1 MDYYYF
7 SILLASLVI
16 AFSLFVGLIKSE
28 KLVVFILVLFASI
41 LLIWKTIEFTYYG
54 LTHTGTYP
62 IEISHI
68 SYFVFSVIILS
79 GIKKLYFAGGIF
91 AFISG
96 CGYTLAGLVSPKS
109 IVTSLDFPIFV
120 MGVISHMMLLLG
132 GMLTLFKYSKYDLK
146 HFYFPIIG
154 LILACILAYLA
165 ENHYIYPDATG
176 LDNLVIIKLIN
187 GSILSYLG
195 VDLDN
200 QLLNW
205 SVTILI
211 FVLVGV
217 LIFLINVFNNYLFKS
232 KVNKPCNKIKRSS
245 LILNF
250 FGLFMC
256 LCYFILFHFVW
267 HIVVINNGNKCYG

>member
-1 MDYYYF
+1 MNYYYF
-7 SILLASLVI
+7 SILLVIIVFAFI
-16 AFSLFVGLIKSE
+16 AFVSLFKSE
-28 KLVVFILVLFASI
+28 KGVVILLSLISSI
-41 LLIWKTIEFTYYG
+41 LLIWKIIEFTYYG

-79 GIKKLYFAGGIF
+79 GVKSLYFTAGTF

-132 GMLTLFKYSKYDLK
+132 GMLTLFKYIKYDIK
-146 HFYFPIIG
+146 YFYFPLIG

-195 VDLDN
+195 VNLDN
-200 QLLNW
+200 QLLNR

-211 FVLVGV
+211 FILVGA
-217 LIFLINVFNNYLFKS
+217 LTFLINVFNNYLFKN
-232 KVNKPCNKIKRSS
+232 KVDNHYSI
-245 LILNF
+245 
-250 FGLFMC
+250 GL
-256 LCYFILFHFVW
+256 LPLLQDNRIY
-267 HIVVINNGNKCYG
+267 KAK

>member
-1 MDYYYF
+1 MDYYWF

-28 KLVVFILVLFASI
+28 KLVVFILALFASV
-41 LLIWKTIEFTYYG
+41 LLIWKIIEFTYYG

-79 GIKKLYFAGGIF
+79 GIKKLYFIGGIF

-146 HFYFPIIG
+146 YFYFPIIG

-195 VDLDN
+195 VNLDN

-211 FVLVGV
+211 FILVGV
-217 LIFLINVFNNYLFKS
+217 LIFLINVFNNYLFKN
-232 KVNKPCNKIKRSS
+232 KVNNRY
-245 LILNF
+245 N
-250 FGLFMC
+250 FGL
-256 LCYFILFHFVW
+256 LPLLQ
-267 HIVVINNGNKCYG
+267 GNRIYKAK

>member
-1 MDYYYF
+1 MDYYWF

-28 KLVVFILVLFASI
+28 KLVVFILALSASI
-41 LLIWKTIEFTYYG
+41 LLIWKIIEFTYYG

-68 SYFVFSVIILS
+68 SYFVFSIIILS
-79 GIKKLYFAGGIF
+79 GIKKLYFTGGIF

-96 CGYTLAGLVSPKS
+96 CGYILAGLVSPKS

-132 GMLTLFKYSKYDLK
+132 GMLTLFKYSKYDIK
-146 HFYFPIIG
+146 YFYFPIIG

-211 FVLVGV
+211 FILVGV
-217 LIFLINVFNNYLFKS
+217 LIFLINVFNNYLFKN
-232 KVNKPCNKIKRSS
+232 KVNNHYKI
-245 LILNF
+245 
-250 FGLFMC
+250 GL
-256 LCYFILFHFVW
+256 LPLLQ
-267 HIVVINNGNKCYG
+267 GNRIYKAK

>member
-16 AFSLFVGLIKSE
+16 AFSLFVSLIKSE
-28 KLVVFILVLFASI
+28 KLVVFILALFSSV

-79 GIKKLYFAGGIF
+79 GIKKLYFTGAIF

-146 HFYFPIIG
+146 YFYFPIIG

-195 VDLDN
+195 VNLDN

-211 FVLVGV
+211 FILVGL
-217 LIFLINVFNNYLFKS
+217 LIFLINVFNNYLFKN
-232 KVNKPCNKIKRSS
+232 KVNNHYS
-245 LILNF
+245 
-250 FGLFMC
+250 FGL
-256 LCYFILFHFVW
+256 LPLLQ
-267 HIVVINNGNKCYG
+267 GNRIYKAK

>member
-217 LIFLINVFNNYLFKS
+217 LIFLINVFNNYLFK
-232 KVNKPCNKIKRSS
+232 NK
-245 LILNF
+245 LNNRYN
-250 FGLFMC
+250 FGL
-256 LCYFILFHFVW
+256 LSLLQVNQIY
-267 HIVVINNGNKCYG
+267 KAK

>member
-1 MDYYYF
+1 MDYYWF

-28 KLVVFILVLFASI
+28 KLVVFILALFASV
-41 LLIWKTIEFTYYG
+41 LLIWKIIEFTYYG

-79 GIKKLYFAGGIF
+79 GIKKLYFTGGIF

-109 IVTSLDFPIFV
+109 IVTSPIFV

-146 HFYFPIIG
+146 YFYFPIIG
-154 LILACILAYLA
+154 LILACILAYIA

-211 FVLVGV
+211 FILVGA
-217 LIFLINVFNNYLFKS
+217 LIFLINVFNNYLFKN
-232 KVNKPCNKIKRSS
+232 KVNNHY
-245 LILNF
+245 N
-250 FGLFMC
+250 FGL
-256 LCYFILFHFVW
+256 LPLLQ
-267 HIVVINNGNKCYG
+267 GNRIYKAK

>member
-28 KLVVFILVLFASI
+28 KLVVFILALFASI
-41 LLIWKTIEFTYYG
+41 LLIWKIIEFTYYG

-79 GIKKLYFAGGIF
+79 GIRSLYFTAGIF
-91 AFISG
+91 AFLSG
-96 CGYTLAGLVSPKS
+96 CGYALAGLVSPKS

-120 MGVISHMMLLLG
+120 MGIVSHMMLLLG
-132 GMLTLFKYSKYDLK
+132 GMLTLFKYHKYQVK
-146 HFYFPIIG
+146 YFYFPIIG
-154 LILACILAYLA
+154 LVLACVLAYLA

-187 GSILSYLG
+187 GEILSYLG
-195 VDLDN
+195 VNVDN
-200 QLLNW
+200 AILNW
-205 SVTILI
+205 TVTVLI
-211 FVLVGV
+211 FIVVAL
-217 LIFLINVFNNYLFKS
+217 LIFLINKFNNF
-232 KVNKPCNKIKRSS
+232 IFRKR
-245 LILNF
+245 LNNRYS
-250 FGLFMC
+250 FGLIP
-256 LCYFILFHFVW
+256 L
-267 HIVVINNGNKCYG
+267 IVGNRSYKD

>member
-1 MDYYYF
+1 MDYYWF

-28 KLVVFILVLFASI
+28 KLVVFILALFASV

-96 CGYTLAGLVSPKS
+96 CGYTLAGLISPKS

-132 GMLTLFKYSKYDLK
+132 GMLTLFKYSKYNLK
-146 HFYFPIIG
+146 YFYFPIIG

-195 VDLDN
+195 VNLDN

-211 FVLVGV
+211 FVLVGL
-217 LIFLINVFNNYLFKS
+217 LIFLINVFNNYLFKN
-232 KVNKPCNKIKRSS
+232 KVNNHYNI
-245 LILNF
+245 
-250 FGLFMC
+250 GL
-256 LCYFILFHFVW
+256 LPLLQ
-267 HIVVINNGNKCYG
+267 GNRIYKAK

>member
-1 MDYYYF
+1 MDYYWF

-28 KLVVFILVLFASI
+28 KLVVFILALFASI
-41 LLIWKTIEFTYYG
+41 LLIWKIIEFTYYG

-132 GMLTLFKYSKYDLK
+132 GMLVLFKYSKYNIK

-195 VDLDN
+195 VNLDN

-211 FVLVGV
+211 FILVGA
-217 LIFLINVFNNYLFKS
+217 LIFLINVFNNYLFKN
-232 KVNKPCNKIKRSS
+232 KVNNHYNI
-245 LILNF
+245 
-250 FGLFMC
+250 GL
-256 LCYFILFHFVW
+256 LPLLQ
-267 HIVVINNGNKCYG
+267 GNRIYKAK

>member
-1 MDYYYF
+1 MDYYWF

-41 LLIWKTIEFTYYG
+41 LLIWKIIEFTYYG

-79 GIKKLYFAGGIF
+79 GIKKLYFTGGIF

-96 CGYTLAGLVSPKS
+96 CGYTFAGLVSPKS

-120 MGVISHMMLLLG
+120 MGIISHMMLLLG
-132 GMLTLFKYSKYDLK
+132 GMLALFKYSKYNIK

-154 LILACILAYLA
+154 LILTCILAYLA

-195 VDLDN
+195 VNLDN

-211 FVLVGV
+211 FILVGA
-217 LIFLINVFNNYLFKS
+217 LIFLINVFNNYLFKN
-232 KVNKPCNKIKRSS
+232 KVNNHYNI
-245 LILNF
+245 
-250 FGLFMC
+250 GL
-256 LCYFILFHFVW
+256 LPLLQ
-267 HIVVINNGNKCYG
+267 GNQIYKAE

>member
-28 KLVVFILVLFASI
+28 KLVVFILALFASI
-41 LLIWKTIEFTYYG
+41 LLIWKIIEFTYYG

-79 GIKKLYFAGGIF
+79 GIRSLYFTAGIF
-91 AFISG
+91 AFLSG
-96 CGYTLAGLVSPKS
+96 CGYALAGLVSPKS

-120 MGVISHMMLLLG
+120 MGIVSHMMLLLG
-132 GMLTLFKYSKYDLK
+132 GMLTLFKYHKYQVK
-146 HFYFPIIG
+146 YFYFPITG
-154 LILACILAYLA
+154 LVLACVLAYLA

-187 GSILSYLG
+187 GEILSYLG
-195 VDLDN
+195 VNVDN
-200 QLLNW
+200 AILNW
-205 SVTILI
+205 TVTVLI
-211 FVLVGV
+211 FIVVAL
-217 LIFLINVFNNYLFKS
+217 LIFLINKFNNF
-232 KVNKPCNKIKRSS
+232 IFRKR
-245 LILNF
+245 LNNRYS
-250 FGLFMC
+250 FGLIP
-256 LCYFILFHFVW
+256 L
-267 HIVVINNGNKCYG
+267 IVGNRSYKD

>member
-28 KLVVFILVLFASI
+28 KLVVFILALFASV

-79 GIKKLYFAGGIF
+79 GIKKLYFTGGIF

-120 MGVISHMMLLLG
+120 IGVISHMMLLLG

-146 HFYFPIIG
+146 YFYFPIIG
-154 LILACILAYLA
+154 LMLACILAYLA

-195 VDLDN
+195 VNLDN
-200 QLLNW
+200 QLLNY

-211 FVLVGV
+211 FILVGV
-217 LIFLINVFNNYLFKS
+217 LIFLINVFNNYLFKN
-232 KVNKPCNKIKRSS
+232 KVDNHYNI
-245 LILNF
+245 
-250 FGLFMC
+250 GL
-256 LCYFILFHFVW
+256 LPLLQ
-267 HIVVINNGNKCYG
+267 GNRIYKAK